1 MADFT
6 LNSQIRC
13 LARIKNVNGELTAGA
28 TPAITFTRPD
38 LTTTAPTVTNDSVG
52 IYHADVT
59 LNQAGTWSVAESST
73 GIVTAGSLSFTVA

>member
-13 LARIKNVNGELTAGA
+13 LARIKDVNGQLVAGA
-28 TPAITFTRPD
+28 TPTITFTRPD
-38 LTTTAPTVTNDSVG
+38 LTTTSPTVTNDAVG

-59 LNQAGTWSVAESST
+59 LNQAGSWSVAESST
-73 GIVTAGSLSFTVA
+73 GVVTAGSLTFTVA

>member
-13 LARIKNVNGELTAGA
+13 LARIKDINQQLVAGA
-28 TPAITFTRPD
+28 TPTITFTRPD
-38 LTTTAPTVTNDSVG
+38 LTTTAPSTTNPSVG
-52 IYHADVT
+52 IYYADVT

>member
-13 LARIKNVNGELTAGA
+13 LARIKDVNGQLVAGA
-28 TPAITFTRPD
+28 TPTITFTRPD
-38 LTTTAPTVTNDSVG
+38 ATTTSPSVTNDATG

-59 LNQAGTWSVAESST
+59 LNQAGPWSVAESST
-73 GIVTAGSLSFTVA
+73 GVVTAGSLSFTVA

>member
-13 LARIKNVNGELTAGA
+13 LARIKDINGQLVAGA
-28 TPAITFTRPD
+28 TPTITFTRPD
-38 LTTTAPTVTNDSVG
+38 ASTTSPTVTNDAVG
-52 IYHADVT
+52 VYHADVT

-73 GIVTAGSLSFTVA
+73 GVVTAGSLTFTVA